1 MKADL
6 NRSRVMERPGRH
18 HEVESEVPDTTVAD
32 RPTGDDM
39 KAHLR
44 SWGVGLIPPGVVHL
58 VASFLDPIWGV

>member
-6 NRSRVMERPGRH
+6 NRSKVMERPGRH

-44 SWGVGLIPPGVVHL
+44 SWGVGLIPPGL
-58 VASFLDPIWGV
+58 CT